1 MYNENEGNEEI
12 EFYQV
17 VFPDGAAFN
26 LLHIDWDV
34 QFGLKVM
41 TNQPSSLS
49 LYDGF
54 AFVQPQGH
62 HKFRIGSDQLA
73 ALEALVE
80 KYDYFGITEK
90 VDSLMM
96 TDHPIVTTTVVTK
109 DGRKRSIANYHGSDM
124 FPKRLRRFENRIDEI
139 VGFTL

>member
-49 LYDGF
+49 LDDIDF
-54 AFVQPQGH
+54 
-62 HKFRIGSDQLA
+62 
-73 ALEALVE
+73 
-80 KYDYFGITEK
+80 
-90 VDSLMM
+90 
-96 TDHPIVTTTVVTK
+96 
-109 DGRKRSIANYHGSDM
+109 DGREELLVRSRRSITPRWQESGEAVRISM
-124 FPKRLRRFENRIDEI
+124 RR
-139 VGFTL
+139 